1 MNLEKSSPRSSLRRI
16 IPILFAFALFF
27 SAAPKAFAQQ
37 QLSLADLLIGLRS
50 KKVSIVERN
59 EILTEA
65 IKQRGVT
72 FTLSADIEK
81 ELTATGATTMLL
93 DAIRAVAPKPAE
105 PPAPIPTPDPTPEP
119 TPTPIPTPTPPDFKF
134 YRDRADL
141 NYGKGEFALAV
152 PDYDKAVELKPD
164 SVVAFINRGRAHY
177 NLKSFERSVSDFQKA
192 IDLDPKDPTV
202 YIDRGAAY
210 EKLGNNEKAALD
222 YQTAVD
228 LDPAN
233 EPAKSALKRL
243 KDEAERLAKE
253 SATPPTPE
261 PIKPPEF
268 LNLGALSAANATNM
282 VMPVYSLA
290 ARRANVEGRVTVDVE
305 LDVKGNVVSANAT
318 GGPAMLRGQAEDA
331 ARRSK
336 FRPAMFNGQ
345 PIKATG
351 VITYNFSLKPGE

>member
-1 MNLEKSSPRSSLRRI
+1 MNLEKSSPLFSIRRLV
-16 IPILFAFALFF
+16 PFVFAFAMLIA
-27 SAAPKAFAQQ
+27 AAPKAFAQQ

-50 KKVSIVERN
+50 KKVSIIERN

-72 FTLSADIEK
+72 FTLSPDIEK

-93 DAIRAVAPKPAE
+93 DAIRAIAPKPVE
-105 PPAPIPTPDPTPEP
+105 SLAPIPTPQPTPEP
-119 TPTPIPTPTPPDFKF
+119 TPVPTPTPPDFKF

-177 NLKSFERSVSDFQKA
+177 NLKSFEKSVSDFQKA

-210 EKLGNNEKAALD
+210 EKLGNNENAALD
-222 YQTAVD
+222 YQKAVD

-233 EPAKSALKRL
+233 EPAKAALKRL

-253 SATPPTPE
+253 SAPPPAPE
-261 PIKPPEF
+261 PVKPPEF

-290 ARRANVEGRVTVDVE
+290 ARRANVEGRVNVDVE
-305 LDVKGNVVSANAT
+305 LDVKGNVISANAT

-351 VITYNFSLKPGE
+351 VITYNFTLKPGE